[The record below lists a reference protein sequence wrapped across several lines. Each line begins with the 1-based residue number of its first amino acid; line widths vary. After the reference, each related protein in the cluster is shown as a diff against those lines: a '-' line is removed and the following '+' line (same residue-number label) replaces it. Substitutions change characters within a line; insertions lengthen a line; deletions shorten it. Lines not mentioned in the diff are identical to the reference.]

1 MDNNLINSEV
11 YKIDKNNF
19 LENAEHLK
27 NALDKI
33 WKELEKLTTFVEGE
47 EADKDGNILIDED
60 TKNKEVQFSLPLLI
74 TYTEAMFTYIFDLH
88 LKSKINNIKNK
99 YDIAIITKQNFDLYN
114 TMRQQYFEKFL
125 TTLENFE
132 IKLCIYIELRA
143 TNLFI
148 NLFSMQCG
156 HAQLIYE
163 VDKNIIDNKGQI
175 KQTEKRKKELKEM
188 LLEAI
193 KPAIEQF
200 KELEPNLKH
209 NQIFMITE
217 QEILNKLL
225 KPEDLF

>member
-11 YKIDKNNF
+11 YKIDKNDF

-33 WKELEKLTTFVEGE
+33 WKELEKLTTFVESE

-60 TKNKEVQFSLPLLI
+60 TKNEEVQFSLPLLI

-132 IKLCIYIELRA
+132 IKLYIYIELRA

-163 VDKNIIDNKGQI
+163 IDKNIIDNKGQI

-209 NQIFMITE
+209 NQIFMVTE